1 MTTKNTKATG
11 LSSLLTGTNAS
22 IISNTSNKTSEASY
36 ENICIRVP
44 AEIMEF
50 LRDYRYSKIITTGN
64 VNMTQQDVYL
74 DAFECLKENCKIEIK
89 QRPDTVRETEKRGKK
104 KNNERI

>member
-1 MTTKNTKATG
+1 MTTKNTKAIG
-11 LSSLLTGTNAS
+11 LSALLTGADVSS
-22 IISNTSNKTSEASY
+22 ISSNNNEVSY

-44 AEIMEF
+44 AATMEF

-74 DAFECLKENCKIEIK
+74 DAFECLKENCEIEIK
-89 QRPDTVRETEKRGKK
+89 SRPETVRKTEKKGKK
-104 KNNERI
+104 EK